1 MEPSF
6 EPIDTRSHH
15 GLTWDGTKR
24 RWKLR
29 ITIDRGGKIVGKR
42 MQLHLPG
49 TRRENAIEIRE
60 AVIEAI
66 ELLGLKIIVRPQNR
80 QHLGRHA
87 RG

>member
-1 MEPSF
+1 ME
-6 EPIDTRSHH
+6 ENDTRSHH

-29 ITIDRGGKIVGKR
+29 ITIDRGRKIVGKR
-42 MQLHLPG
+42 IQLHLPG
-49 TRRENAIEIRE
+49 TRRENAIAIRE
-60 AVIEAI
+60 TVIEAI
-66 ELLGLKIIVRPQNR
+66 ELLGVKVNVKPQNR